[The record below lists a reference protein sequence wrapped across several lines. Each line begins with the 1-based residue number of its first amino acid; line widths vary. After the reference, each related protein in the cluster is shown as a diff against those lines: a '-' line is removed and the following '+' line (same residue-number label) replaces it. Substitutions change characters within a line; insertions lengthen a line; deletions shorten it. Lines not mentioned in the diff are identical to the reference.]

1 MKLLKTLAIALIAFF
16 TVTLTSCNNSFC
28 SQEDKEQIIMK
39 MYERFNDEGK
49 DSDIWKNFT
58 DKSKNSYYEI
68 EVKVGVD
75 DVKHE
80 ADFFFDKDGKVIDA
94 NATDR
99 FKKTVE
105 IYDKEHPKSCLTLT
119 NYEDPISHAVIEGKS
134 WGFAFGKYGG
144 FIEGLL
150 VYPIA
155 SLLIWLAT
163 SIGKQGIAQLLSI
176 VLGTFII
183 RLIVVLLTFKQTI
196 AAQKIQLLTPEMNA
210 LNAKYEGKNDEQ
222 SRNKKAMEMMALYK
236 KYNINPLT
244 SMIGPFLTLPIFI
257 SMYGAVQAS
266 TILREGILG
275 SGNHALL
282 LGQTLSSGI
291 LKWNWIA
298 IVLFILMI
306 ITQYLSMKVP
316 TWIANKKTR
325 KHGNPN
331 IKNPQDSTQQIMT
344 WVMLVMI
351 VFVGWMLPVAMTI
364 YWISSSLFSIL
375 QSVLMQNVKSKP
387 KKPKK
392 EQPKSILDQIRG

>member
-16 TVTLTSCNNSFC
+16 AVTLTSCNNSFC
-28 SQEDKEQIIMK
+28 SEQDKTKIIDA
-39 MYERFNDEGK
+39 MYERFEAENGK
-49 DSDIWKNFT
+49 DDVIWKNFT
-58 DKSKNSYYEI
+58 DASKKAYYEI
-68 EVKVGVD
+68 SIET
-75 DVKHE
+75 E
-80 ADFFFDKDGKVIDA
+80 AYKDKTPEEIASLRKA
-94 NATDR
+94 
-99 FKKTVE
+99 KTEE
-105 IYDKEHPKSCLTLT
+105 IYKKEHPKSCLTLKD
-119 NYEDPISHAVIEGKS
+119 YEDPISGALIEGKS
-134 WGFAFGKYGG
+134 WGFAFGKNGG

-163 SIGKQGIAQLLSI
+163 SIGVPGIAQLFSI

-183 RLIVVLLTFKQTI
+183 RLIVVLLTFKQTV

-266 TILREGILG
+266 TILREGVLG
-275 SGNHALL
+275 SGKHALL

-291 LKWNWIA
+291 LNWNWIA

-306 ITQYLSMKVP
+306 ATQYLSMKVP

-331 IKNPQDSTQQIMT
+331 VKNPQDSTQQIMT

-351 VFVGWMLPVAMTI
+351 VFVGWMLPIAMTI
-364 YWISSSLFSIL
+364 YWVSSSLFSIL
-375 QSVLMQNVKSKP
+375 QSILMQNIKSTP
-387 KKPKK
+387 KKNKK
-392 EQPKSILDQIRG
+392 EENKSILDQIRG